1 LLVNLGIASSGR
13 TPYVWGALYRAKEL
27 GAFTTI
33 IAFNPNMTLR
43 HVPDEALILSVGPEI
58 LTGSTRLKSGSA
70 TKCILNMLTTLAMVQ
85 YGKCLENLMVDLNPS
100 NQKLRERAVR
110 IVTTIVNGR
119 VPEDKKLS
127 DQIIEEGT
135 LRNKY
140 DIKKTVAELRT
151 QFGLN

>member
-1 LLVNLGIASSGR
+1 
-13 TPYVWGALYRAKEL
+13 
-27 GAFTTI
+27 
-33 IAFNPNMTLR
+33 
-43 HVPDEALILSVGPEI
+43 
-58 LTGSTRLKSGSA
+58 
-70 TKCILNMLTTLAMVQ
+70 
-85 YGKCLENLMVDLNPS
+85 MVDLNPS

-151 QFGLN
+151 QFGLNWDSIPEYLTLKM